1 MQVGAAVGGCACGQ
15 CGGSYRAAD
24 GAACGFDGSLSNQVG
39 FGYMTDS
46 SKTSDSS
53 QSSMQRRHLITLGA
67 AAALAGA
74 GAAYWQGSQKPP
86 DAPANTVTDNLAQ
99 LWQMQFDTPDGGK
112 LAMQSLKSKPL
123 LINFWATWCPPCVEE
138 LPLLERFYTQNKAKN
153 VQIVGLAA
161 DKPEAVRAFLKKLP
175 LTFPIGITDLSG
187 IALSKSW
194 GNLAGGLPFSVMLA
208 ADGRVM
214 QRKMGILSE
223 DDLLT
228 WLAAVK

>member
-1 MQVGAAVGGCACGQ
+1 MSNTAQTSHKTPMQ
-15 CGGSYRAAD
+15 
-24 GAACGFDGSLSNQVG
+24 
-39 FGYMTDS
+39 
-46 SKTSDSS
+46 
-53 QSSMQRRHLITLGA
+53 QRRQVLTAGIA
-67 AAALAGA
+67 VAAALAGA
-74 GAAYWQGSQKPP
+74 SVAYWQSQQEKEKGKEEAGTPEKRVG
-86 DAPANTVTDNLAQ
+86 DLKE
-99 LWQMQFDTPDGGK
+99 LWQMQFDTPDGSK
-112 LAMQSLKSKPL
+112 LAMKSLKGKPL

-138 LPLLERFYTQNKAKN
+138 LPLLERFYSENKAKS

-223 DDLLT
+223 DDLKV
-228 WLAAVK
+228 WLASAQQTPTNIRQH

>member
-1 MQVGAAVGGCACGQ
+1 MNDSTPPPKKAAI
-15 CGGSYRAAD
+15 
-24 GAACGFDGSLSNQVG
+24 
-39 FGYMTDS
+39 
-46 SKTSDSS
+46 
-53 QSSMQRRHLITLGA
+53 QRRHLLTVAA
-67 AAALAGA
+67 AAALAGV
-74 GAAYWQGSQKPP
+74 GVAYWRDKQAAASEPVAKLQPVSG
-86 DAPANTVTDNLAQ
+86 DLND
-99 LWQMQFDTPDGGK
+99 LWQMQFDTPDGRK
-112 LAMQSLKSKPL
+112 LPMQSLKGKPL

-138 LPLLERFYTQNKAKN
+138 LPLLERFYSQNKPKS

-214 QRKMGILSE
+214 QRKMGKLSE
-223 DDLLT
+223 EDLKIWLT
-228 WLAAVK
+228 AA

>member
-1 MQVGAAVGGCACGQ
+1 M
-15 CGGSYRAAD
+15 
-24 GAACGFDGSLSNQVG
+24 NNPPKIPH
-39 FGYMTDS
+39 
-46 SKTSDSS
+46 KTSV
-53 QSSMQRRHLITLGA
+53 QRRHVLTVGA
-67 AAALAGA
+67 AAAAAVAGV
-74 GAAYWQGSQKPP
+74 GAAYWQDKQSASSEP
-86 DAPANTVTDNLAQ
+86 VTFHQPVSGDLND

-112 LAMQSLKSKPL
+112 LAMQSLKGKPL

-138 LPLLERFYTQNKAKN
+138 LPLLERFYSENKAKS

-214 QRKMGILSE
+214 QRKMGKLND
-223 DDLLT
+223 DDLKT
-228 WLAAVK
+228 WLAAAR